1 MELLFDVGCLP
12 FQVIRCPQLKLK
24 LPRVH
29 QPSPMTVFAF
39 TFLSYFLVL
48 SGVIYDIII
57 EPPSVGSTQEGG
69 SIKPVAFLENRING
83 QFIIE
88 GLSAGVL
95 FALGGLG
102 FILLDRANQKFTSE
116 TNKFILLLSG
126 VVLVILAYNLTIVFL
141 RMKLPGYLN

>member
-48 SGVIYDIII
+48 SGMATVFPLHGALQPSHGNFSVLISTHLGELAFLTSAGVIYDIII

-69 SIKPVAFLENRING
+69 SIKPVAFLENRYAPT
-83 QFIIE
+83 
-88 GLSAGVL
+88 S
-95 FALGGLG
+95 FAQQNS
-102 FILLDRANQKFTSE
+102 ILRRQRSNTS
-116 TNKFILLLSG
+116 LQ
-126 VVLVILAYNLTIVFL
+126 Y
-141 RMKLPGYLN
+141 